1 MTIVVNALSIMKST
15 CQNEHVNK
23 SETDY
28 VQCTPLSDC
37 PTTPSAA
44 RPFTAS
50 SRSGRALRGLASCD
64 EQNVATLPLS
74 SPSPR
79 LSRHPIK
86 WRAKDCLQR
95 RGEGLGDGWPLALDR
110 GRMRIEDTVLYMFA
124 TQLGENGEGAPTV
137 AADADG
143 DGMAA

>member
-1 MTIVVNALSIMKST
+1 MKST

-28 VQCTPLSDC
+28 VQRTPLSDC
-37 PTTPSAA
+37 PTAPSAA
-44 RPFTAS
+44 RPRPFTAS

-64 EQNVATLPLS
+64 EQKVATCDA
-74 SPSPR
+74 PSPFPVSPTVASSNQVEGKG
-79 LSRHPIK
+79 LP
-86 WRAKDCLQR
+86 AKK
-95 RGEGLGDGWPLALDR
+95 RGGGLGDGWPLALDR

-124 TQLGENGEGAPTV
+124 TQLGGNGEGAPAV
-137 AADADG
+137 AADE